1 MDIFNF
7 FAKVFTK
14 YYFAQLI
21 PNFFLTRVKY
31 IFFLLKMDVTE
42 VTKVLIKCFGQII
55 MSIVIIRAFQ

>member
-1 MDIFNF
+1 MYKLCLRRLRYEIGLPGNILWTFFNF

-31 IFFLLKMDVTE
+31 IFFLLKMDVT
-42 VTKVLIKCFGQII
+42 
-55 MSIVIIRAFQ
+55 